1 MNIINNEMKISM
13 ILNYLYFWTSYFDN
27 KEIMDDDEKLY
38 NNFPKYVLCNKWY
51 GEEVEGYIKHES
63 RWIKKIIKKIS

>member
-27 KEIMDDDEKLY
+27 KEIMDDDEILY
-38 NNFPKYVLCNKWY
+38 NNYSKYIFCNKWY
-51 GEEVEGYIKHES
+51 GEEVEDIIKHDS
-63 RWIKKIIKKIS
+63 RWI